1 MNHTTKTLASMALGC
16 FVASSGVQA
25 ASIQSLTFQ
34 EISMMSGGIGTSA
47 NDVAVVG
54 EIAYGAGWFNGT
66 TPQGVSVLGYDQ
78 HFYSAGSTDGAMIM
92 GTQQGNNAFAVATL
106 PGYNFNTLSSA
117 PSGTINNG
125 ALSLDLSGLTIEA
138 QGQSVNVAANN
149 SSLNT
154 SVSKISASRY
164 FYTADWTHTS
174 NNDVTFLS
182 TGNVN
187 TFANGYTW
195 QMHMEGI
202 AKVDVAYTPG
212 IRTIVGMSIEEIG
225 GRSGGFSNSA
235 LNVGGGNAYIGI
247 QAGTPHS
254 FVSAGSNDGQ
264 ILMGSV
270 QGAGDFTPGGL
281 LLNSLALPNTRY
293 GAPTGTV
300 TDGTILDIDL
310 SGWGLDW
317 GSDQFTLPPDAG
329 SLSMAVEE
337 IDGTHYFYTLDWTH
351 VITSEENSQYS
362 NMNTFWHLEGILVT
376 AVPEANTY
384 AMMLAGLGLVG
395 FMANRRRK
403 QL

>member
-1 MNHTTKTLASMALGC
+1 MT
-16 FVASSGVQA
+16 SGGVFA
-25 ASIQSLTFQ
+25 ASVQSLTFQ
-34 EISMMSGGIGTSA
+34 EISTMSGGIGTSA
-47 NDVAVVG
+47 DDVVVVG
-54 EIAYGAGWFNGT
+54 GIAYGAGWFNGA
-66 TPQGVSVLGYDQ
+66 TPQGVTVLSNNQ
-78 HFYSAGSTDGAMIM
+78 HFYSAGSIDGAMFM
-92 GTQQGNNAFAVATL
+92 GSQQGNNAFAVATL

-117 PSGTINNG
+117 PSGSINNG
-125 ALSLDLSGLTIEA
+125 TLSLNLSGLTIEA
-138 QGQSVNVAANN
+138 QGQSVNMAANN

-182 TGNVN
+182 TGNIN

-202 AKVDVAYTPG
+202 AKVDAAYTPG

-235 LNVGGGNAYIGI
+235 LNAGGGNAYIGI
-247 QAGTPHS
+247 QAGAPHS
-254 FVSAGSNDGQ
+254 FVSAGSIDGQ
-264 ILMGSV
+264 ILMGTA

-329 SLSMAVEE
+329 TLSMAIED

-351 VITSEENSQYS
+351 KITSDENSQYA
-362 NMNTFWHLEGILVT
+362 NTNTFWHLEGILVT

-403 QL
+403 LI